1 MQLGDRV
8 GVIRKE
14 DDTLHFTFNGVDQGE
29 AAADVPAVVYGVVD
43 LFAQAAQVTIVGHS
57 GRVTYI
63 TTHSCFLFSS
73 MFCPQFISHIS
84 VHIVLSG
91 TSTLTTFL
99 SFTV

>member
-1 MQLGDRV
+1 M

-43 LFAQAAQVTIVGHS
+43 LFAQAAQVTIVDHS

-63 TTHSCFLFSS
+63 TTTHSCFLFSS
-73 MFCPQFISHIS
+73 MFCPQFISRIS

-99 SFTV
+99 SFAMCDV